1 MYKSNILEKFIK
13 LTKYTCP
20 YGEED
25 DLVLSMIIDDVFP
38 YDIKRDDYGNY
49 YYEIGKSRTIFASHL
64 DTVSKNKV
72 LINHVYDGRFIKTDG
87 TTILGA
93 DDKAGVAIMIYMIEN
108 QIPGL
113 YYFFIGEEVG
123 CIGSK
128 QVSSR
133 LDIKNKY
140 DRIISFD
147 RKDTNS
153 IITYQSFTRCCS
165 DEFADALA
173 AQLNLSGFSYK
184 KDEYGVYTDSAEF
197 TSVIPECT
205 NISVGYYSEHTVN
218 EKLDI
223 LHLEELAKACLLVD
237 WENLPIK
244 RDFNDLEYHVYNNNN
259 YGWNKLSKRKKS
271 SYYFEDEFYYNEV
284 YNNNINPNYNFLNDD
299 SDGYWV
305 NLPNGDEKFIESK
318 HKKTRRSNDKKF
330 YDNGDGELVPFKN
343 ANKIKKHSK
352 NYYDIL
358 IDKVIKEEISSEELE
373 IIKDQYL
380 DMSKQ
385 DDINFYNYLLGN
397 II

>member
-1 MYKSNILEKFIK
+1 MYKSNILENFIK

-38 YDIKRDDYGNY
+38 CDIKKDIYGNY
-49 YYEIGKSRTIFASHL
+49 FYEIGKSRTIFASHL
-64 DTVSKNKV
+64 DTVSKNKSK
-72 LINHVYDGRFIKTDG
+72 INHIYDGNFIKTDG

-93 DDKAGVAIMIYMIEN
+93 DDKAGVVIMLYMIEN
-108 QIPGL
+108 KIPGL
-113 YYFFIGEEVG
+113 YYFFVGEEVG

-128 QVSSR
+128 QVSSK

-173 AQLNLSGFSYK
+173 FELNLSGFSYK

-205 NISVGYYSEHTVN
+205 NISVGYYNEHTVN

-223 LHLEELAKACLLVD
+223 NHLEKLSKACLLVD
-237 WENLPIK
+237 WEGLPTK
-244 RDFNDLEYHVYNNNN
+244 RDYNDLEYGGYSGCS
-259 YGWNKLSKRKKS
+259 GWSKLPSRKKYDYS
-271 SYYFEDEFYYNEV
+271 NYFEDEFYSNED
-284 YNNNINPNYNFLNDD
+284 INPNYSFDF
-299 SDGYWV
+299 DGYWV
-305 NLPNGDEKFIESK
+305 KLPNGEDKFIKNK
-318 HKKTRRSNDKKF
+318 HKKTRRSNNRKY
-330 YDNGDGELVPFKN
+330 YDNGNGELVPFKN
-343 ANKIKKHSK
+343 SNKIKKHSR

-358 IDKVIKEEISSEELE
+358 IDKIIKEDISIEELE

-380 DMSKQ
+380 DMTKQ

-397 II
+397 VI